1 MRVIAGYLGG
11 RVLKAPAGMGTRPT
25 ADRAREGIF
34 SIVGPTHEFK
44 VLDLYAG
51 TGALGIEALSR
62 GAVHA
67 IFVEN
72 EGHALKCLSENLA
85 ALDLTQYSVVVRRPV
100 ERAHKDLVDMAPF
113 DLIFCDPPWLTVDSV
128 WRFLGKF
135 DWERWLSPG
144 GQLVLEHPA
153 SRKTTVLPFGGLQV
167 SRARSWGDTAVT
179 ILRRSSTLEQA

>member
-25 ADRAREGIF
+25 ADRAREGLF
-34 SIVGPTHEFK
+34 SILGPTLEFK

-62 GAVHA
+62 GAAHA

-72 EGHALKCLSENLA
+72 AGSALKCLSENLA
-85 ALDLTQYSVVVRRPV
+85 ALDLTQRSAVIRRPV
-100 ERAHKDLVDMAPF
+100 ERAHKDLVDCAPF

-128 WRFLGKF
+128 WRFMGNL

-144 GQLVLEHPA
+144 GKLVLEHPA
-153 SRKTTVLPFGGLQV
+153 STKTTAPPFGGLQV
-167 SRARSWGDTAVT
+167 SRTRSWGDTAVT
-179 ILRRSSTLEQA
+179 ILCRSVSLEQP

>member
-11 RVLKAPAGMGTRPT
+11 RVLKAPAGLGTRPT

-34 SIVGPTHEFK
+34 SIVGPTNEFK

-62 GAVHA
+62 GAAHA
-67 IFVEN
+67 VFVEN
-72 EGHALKCLSENLA
+72 AGAALKCLSENLA
-85 ALDLTQYSVVVRRPV
+85 ALDLIPQSLVVRRPV
-100 ERAHKDLVDMAPF
+100 ERAHKELVAMAPF
-113 DLIFCDPPWLTVDSV
+113 DLIFCDPPWLTIDAV
-128 WRFLGKF
+128 WRSLGRL

-153 SRKTTVLPFGGLQV
+153 SNKSAALPFAGLQE
-167 SRARSWGDTAVT
+167 SRVRSWGDTAVT
-179 ILRRSSTLEQA
+179 ILRRSLALEGP